1 MEIERL
7 RGSLLLVGIVDG
19 PQPRA
24 DFDMREQSCLG
35 ERIAGGD
42 LARRLER
49 RGLDH
54 DQASVHGLPVLRGEG
69 AGKHERLAE
78 ALEIGEM
85 LRPVRHADGE
95 AVGLVGADQRVNH
108 VVPPASGYCASDWLS
123 MGASPFETG
132 LWPSSG

>member
-1 MEIERL
+1 
-7 RGSLLLVGIVDG
+7 
-19 PQPRA
+19 
-24 DFDMREQSCLG
+24 MREQSCLG

-54 DQASVHGLPVLRGEG
+54 DRASVHGLAVGLREG

-85 LRPVRHADGE
+85 LRPVRLADGE
-95 AVGLVGADQRVNH
+95 AVGLVGADQRVDH

-123 MGASPFETG
+123 MGG
-132 LWPSSG
+132 LTLRDGPSALLRVRTLLLMVRSARRG